1 MYWALQTLKFSLNPE
16 CSPTSLLDEVP
27 GHWVKGKASVIWL
40 GETESFPVV
49 QGRGN
54 AYCLSRLQ
62 RHCQP
67 PLQASVP
74 TYSGGTQ
81 PTHPRATYSRS
92 FTHSTLPHPGHCT
105 SHQGRHKVLECRLSE
120 ASLKGGGAFLSP
132 ILCQAVTPTGSSKE
146 AETHSQKL
154 FDAQKAMCTSHHL
167 ATLSGLGHVAEW

>member
-67 PLQASVP
+67 PLQGIGAHILRGHP
-74 TYSGGTQ
+74 AYS
-81 PTHPRATYSRS
+81 P
-92 FTHSTLPHPGHCT
+92 
-105 SHQGRHKVLECRLSE
+105 K
-120 ASLKGGGAFLSP
+120 
-132 ILCQAVTPTGSSKE
+132 
-146 AETHSQKL
+146 
-154 FDAQKAMCTSHHL
+154 
-167 ATLSGLGHVAEW
+167 GHVF